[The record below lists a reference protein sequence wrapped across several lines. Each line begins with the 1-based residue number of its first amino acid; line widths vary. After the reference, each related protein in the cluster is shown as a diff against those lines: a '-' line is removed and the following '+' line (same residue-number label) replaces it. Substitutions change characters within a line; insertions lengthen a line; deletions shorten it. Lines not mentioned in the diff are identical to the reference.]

1 MQPKHWGS
9 GGRGIEIWKPAGV
22 NFLGR
27 ETDIKKER
35 KKKEEE
41 KEKRE
46 RGEGK
51 EEGKRK

>member
-27 ETDIKKER
+27 DTDIER
-35 KKKEEE
+35 EREEE
-41 KEKRE
+41 ERRREGEKR
-46 RGEGK
+46 K
-51 EEGKRK
+51 T